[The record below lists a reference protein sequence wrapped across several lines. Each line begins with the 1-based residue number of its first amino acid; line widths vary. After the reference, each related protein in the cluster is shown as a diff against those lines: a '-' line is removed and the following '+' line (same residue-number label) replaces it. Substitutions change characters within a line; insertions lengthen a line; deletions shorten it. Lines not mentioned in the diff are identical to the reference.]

1 MKYLIDTQV
10 LIWIFGSREK
20 LPKNILDVIINPSN
34 EIFVSYASFWELAIK
49 LGLNKIELP
58 VELKD
63 FIDDVKANQINIL
76 PIELEHIIKVKN
88 LPFFHGDPFDRII
101 IAQSMS
107 EDFVLISS
115 DEKFKYY
122 GIKLIWK

>member
-10 LIWIFGSREK
+10 LIWIFGNKEK
-20 LPKNILDVIINPSN
+20 LPKKVLDIVINPSN

-58 VELKD
+58 VDLNE
-63 FIDDVKANQINIL
+63 FIEDVQANQINIL
-76 PIELEHIIKVKN
+76 PIELKHIIKVKD
-88 LPFFHGDPFDRII
+88 LPFFHGDPFDRLI
-101 IAQSMS
+101 IAQSIS
-107 EDFVLISS
+107 EDLVLISS

-122 GIKLIWK
+122 KIKLLWE